1 MKIRNDFVTNSSSS
15 SYVIAF
21 NNDEAH
27 QANNAYKR
35 MIDALIDCR
44 NYDDTTKGKII
55 IGKKAWGEYFLRHYG
70 WGQDSI
76 EKLLLEDE
84 GDYLSDMYN
93 SVSEKVAQGFA
104 ILVKSID
111 NNDEGLCDFI
121 TLLGKNNKDFI
132 ILEDGC

>member
-15 SYVIAF
+15 SYIIAF

-27 QANNAYKR
+27 QADKAYKR
-35 MIDALIDCR
+35 MIDALNDCE
-44 NYDDTTKGKII
+44 NYDETNKGEII
-55 IGKKAWGEYFLRHYG
+55 IGKEAWDGYFLRHYG

-76 EKLLLEDE
+76 EKLLEDE

-93 SVSEKVAQGFA
+93 SVSKKVSQGFA

-111 NNDEGLCDFI
+111 YGDEGLSNFI
-121 TLLGKNNKDFI
+121 TLLGDNNDDFI
-132 ILEDGC
+132 ILEDAG